1 MFSGRSEGGGPPGFG
16 GEEGKDDGGAP
27 PQDSGPEDDF
37 DDDVPLELE
46 HMMGYTGRR
55 LGTLLAH
62 PRLSEVFIKSVGSA
76 VVVGDLNDPHQQEFL
91 RGHDM
96 EITAMAISASGSKL
110 ASGQLG
116 TVHHKGYGAPVIV
129 WDLNTKR
136 PLFTLHGHKE
146 RVDLLRFSPDER
158 FLVGTGA
165 DCLLHIWDIQTGEVI
180 FGKKFAKP
188 VCLFQ
193 WCDVQAKGRRT
204 QYEVAIGTAVE
215 LTMNDL
221 YFDPT
226 RQQWMVDS
234 TVISMPTAGMTRE
247 YYCSGRS
254 LDADE
259 LLAGSS
265 VGDLI
270 VFKLPSKVY
279 RASVPVCSGGLRALV
294 ASKTAFEVFCGGGD
308 GSVKKLNGDDM
319 RWTLT
324 GEATV
329 DGAVT
334 SLSLVASGAEL
345 LVGTDTGRVYRM
357 LTSDLT
363 AQLVAVGHTDKV
375 TCVAFG
381 SRSDVFASGTEKG
394 DVKVWDLSDYGV
406 LSETTVAPENGAEGG
421 VASICWV
428 GDEAVVTGW
437 HDTFIRCHDASTMQC
452 LWEIPNA
459 HRGAVMSVAAHSD
472 ASLSYLLSGGS
483 DGSVRV
489 WALRSREM
497 MLQFVEHQKAVTQVL
512 VDVKSPNL
520 VHSAGSDC
528 QVLTYDLRRERRTI
542 AHLVSCALRGGFLV
556 TDGIF
561 GCLTSFACAQSGLT
575 PSRCLA
581 VLTEHGTTP
590 LDAGRCLHWHDSAT
604 RLGAGARHLRPE
616 WTLAFLGLRCAR
628 TGASPAEPLPY
639 ADEVRRGVTNGT
651 IPRHLRG
658 FLGIHFR
665 SINRHPPHCSG
676 TRTQ

>member
-1 MFSGRSEGGGPPGFG
+1 
-16 GEEGKDDGGAP
+16 
-27 PQDSGPEDDF
+27 
-37 DDDVPLELE
+37 
-46 HMMGYTGRR
+46 MMGYTGRR

-188 VCLFQ
+188 VPLPVVRRAGEGPAHPVRGGHRDCGGADHERPLLRPNAAAVDGRLDGHIHADGGHDAGVLLQ
-193 WCDVQAKGRRT
+193 RAQPRRGRAPGGEQRGGPHRLQA
-204 QYEVAIGTAVE
+204 AVE
-215 LTMNDL
+215 GV
-221 YFDPT
+221 P
-226 RQQWMVDS
+226 RVR
-234 TVISMPTAGMTRE
+234 AGVQR
-247 YYCSGRS
+247 
-254 LDADE
+254 
-259 LLAGSS
+259 
-265 VGDLI
+265 
-270 VFKLPSKVY
+270 
-279 RASVPVCSGGLRALV
+279 GLRALV

-561 GCLTSFACAQSGLT
+561 GCLTSFACAQSGLDSF
-575 PSRCLA
+575 PLSCCA
-581 VLTEHGTTP
+581 NGT
-590 LDAGRCLHWHDSAT
+590 RNDS
-604 RLGAGARHLRPE
+604 
-616 WTLAFLGLRCAR
+616 F
-628 TGASPAEPLPY
+628 
-639 ADEVRRGVTNGT
+639 RRGKV
-651 IPRHLRG
+651 PSLA
-658 FLGIHFR
+658 
-665 SINRHPPHCSG
+665 
-676 TRTQ
+676 